1 MPHTGPLATTRYNY
15 GVASA
20 GRAQPEE
27 EERSRLPRVLAGLG
41 LAVAVLVALALALFS
56 GSSYRVTAEFEN
68 AGQLVK
74 GNDVRV
80 GGAKVGS
87 VKEIDVSPSGLAEV
101 TFEVSDDDYMP
112 LRRGTEAVVKLGS
125 LSGIANRYVD
135 LQLGPD
141 DGDDI
146 DDGGRIGPDDTR
158 AAVELDQVFNIFDA
172 RTRRALQDVVA
183 GSADVAPRAA
193 GPSSGAASTT

>member
-1 MPHTGPLATTRYNY
+1 MPHTGPLATTVTTT
-15 GVASA
+15 GWL
-20 GRAQPEE
+20 AQG
-27 EERSRLPRVLAGLG
+27 ERGLRRRESRLPRVLAGLG

-101 TFEVSDDDYMP
+101 TFEVNDDDYTP

-146 DDGGRIGPDDTR
+146 PDGGRIGPDDTR

-172 RTRRALQDVVA
+172 RTRRAPPGRRGRL
-183 GSADVAPRAA
+183 GGRRSAAA